1 MQRNIYNKTKTKQKK
16 TKKKKKERKSRV
28 WRNEHRPKAINY
40 RHDDNRDN
48 KYEFIY
54 SHNGACEGSRLISRV
69 TNYSLILARNFIVN
83 L

>member
-1 MQRNIYNKTKTKQKK
+1 MQRNIYNKKKNKK
-16 TKKKKKERKSRV
+16 TKKDKKRRENLV

-40 RHDDNRDN
+40 SHDDNNN